1 MMTSTIAGPTAD
13 AVAIDEIHERW
24 VRANETWDGS
34 GLRDVMAEDC
44 LVVVGN
50 GMVVR
55 GRDDI
60 IREWETLAMAI
71 ESDWSLTVTDRCG
84 RINGDVA
91 WITYE
96 FHLTGVFDTEPFN
109 ERGRGT
115 EIYERRQ
122 NRWKIATGHWS
133 WRQQ

>member
-1 MMTSTIAGPTAD
+1 MRASIVGQVAD
-13 AVAIDEIHERW
+13 EAEIDQIHERW

-34 GLRDVMAEDC
+34 GLHDVLAEDC
-44 LVVVGN
+44 IVVVGN

-55 GRDDI
+55 GRDEI
-60 IREWETLAMAI
+60 ISEWDTLAMAV
-71 ESDWSLTVTDRCG
+71 ESDWSLTVTDRCV

-91 WITYE
+91 WLTYD

-115 EIYERRQ
+115 EIYERQRTG
-122 NRWKIATGHWS
+122 WVIAAGHWS